1 MRKLILAVTLGG
13 LILMGAQNA
22 SAEEKSSLPTVD
34 VQEVSGLLD
43 EIQAQ
48 AMEDALDRSSSEGAQ
63 ALVFQ
68 MNTRGSTLSRDRVT
82 ALLERVAATKVPVA
96 IWVGPSGSRLY
107 GLAAQL
113 LAAADV
119 TAMAPGT
126 RIGNR
131 GTPLDAKGVT
141 FDFGK
146 STEILQGSTLGFAD
160 ARKTGA
166 LKFSGSDEGVPVM
179 KNMIFALDGLSINGK
194 VLDTVTEKIAA
205 DGQIERE
212 ATTARFFKLG
222 LTPGLFHT
230 VSSPPLTYLFLT
242 IGLALLIFEFFT
254 AGIGVAGF
262 VGAVCSVFAC
272 FGLGVLPVNG
282 FALAVIFF
290 AMLAFSVDVQ
300 VGVPRLWTGVGIVAF
315 AGGSLFLFR
324 DIDSMSLRPSWIT
337 LLVGIGGLALTFI
350 VGMPSMTRTRFATPT
365 IGREWMIG
373 AQGVALEELAPGGI
387 VRVHEGSWRARTN
400 RATPIPAGSAVNV
413 VAIDGITLEVEPIE
427 GAARDYRERH

>member
-1 MRKLILAVTLGG
+1 MRKLILAVTVGG
-13 LILMGAQNA
+13 LILMGSQNA

-34 VQEVSGLLD
+34 VQEVSGLLN

-48 AMEDALDRSSSEGAQ
+48 AMEDAIVRSSSEGAQ

-68 MNTRGSTLSRDRVT
+68 MNTRGSTLSRDRV
-82 ALLERVAATKVPVA
+82 AVLLERVAAAKVPVA

-126 RIGNR
+126 RIGNM

-146 STEILQGSTLGFAD
+146 STEKLQGNTLGFAD

-166 LKFSGSDEGVPVM
+166 LKFSGNDEGVPVM

-194 VLDTVTEKIAA
+194 VLDTVTEKVAA

-212 ATTARFFKLG
+212 ATTVRFFKLG
-222 LTPGLFHT
+222 LTPRLFHT

-262 VGAVCSVFAC
+262 VGAICSVFAC

-282 FALAVIFF
+282 FALAAIFF

-300 VGVPRLWTGVGIVAF
+300 VGVPRLWTGVGLVTF
-315 AGGSLFLFR
+315 AVGSLFLFR
-324 DIDSMSLRPSWIT
+324 DIDGLNLRPSWIT

-373 AQGVALEELAPGGI
+373 AQGVALEELAPGGT

-413 VAIDGITLEVEPIE
+413 VAIDGVTLQVEPIE

>member
-22 SAEEKSSLPTVD
+22 SAEEESSLPTVD

-48 AMEDALDRSSSEGAQ
+48 AMEDAIERSSGEGSQ

-68 MNTRGSTLSRDRVT
+68 MNTRGSVLSRERV
-82 ALLERVAATKVPVA
+82 AVLLERVAAAKVPVA

-126 RIGNR
+126 RIGNM
-131 GTPLDAKGVT
+131 GTPLDAEGVT
-141 FDFGK
+141 FDFGT
-146 STEILQGSTLGFAD
+146 STEILQGNTMGFAD

-179 KNMIFALDGLSINGK
+179 KNMIFALDGLSINGN
-194 VLDTVTEKIAA
+194 VLNTVTEKVGA

-212 ATTARFFKLG
+212 ATSVRFFKLG
-222 LTPGLFHT
+222 LVPRLFHT
-230 VSSPPLTYLFLT
+230 VSSPPVTYLFLT

-254 AGIGVAGF
+254 AGIGIAGL
-262 VGAVCSVFAC
+262 VGAVCSVFGS

-282 FALAVIFF
+282 FALAAILF

-300 VGVPRLWTGVGIVAF
+300 VGVPRLWTGVGLASF
-315 AGGSLFLFR
+315 SAGSLFLFR
-324 DIDSMSLRPSWIT
+324 DVDSMNLRPSWIT

-365 IGREWMIG
+365 IGREY
-373 AQGVALEELAPGGI
+373 VGGWF
-387 VRVHEGSWRARTN
+387 R
-400 RATPIPAGSAVNV
+400 
-413 VAIDGITLEVEPIE
+413 
-427 GAARDYRERH
+427 